1 MARGLQWLAA
11 LAAGLAILVIFVHPA
26 TAVAPAQA
34 KQVSVLLFAVAI
46 SVVVSFTMHS
56 FSFTGQPVGTEIG
69 LLADRSERLS
79 LFCSR
84 LI

>member
-1 MARGLQWLAA
+1 MARGLQLLGA
-11 LAAGLAILVIFVHPA
+11 LAAVLAVLVIFVHPA

-34 KQVSVLLFAVAI
+34 KQLSVLLFAVAI
-46 SVVVSFTMHS
+46 SVFVSFRMPS
-56 FSFTGQPVGTEIG
+56 YSFTGRPVRTEIA
-69 LLADRSERLS
+69 LLTDRSERLS